1 MRQGNDRRREAIDDP
16 ELWRYVRADGRL
28 ASMPRRREHRVRL
41 LAHLAQRFE
50 PGREY
55 REAEVNGILE
65 DFDADFAM
73 LRRYL
78 IDEGLLVRERDRYR
92 RA

>member
-1 MRQGNDRRREAIDDP
+1 MQRGNDRRREAIDDP

-28 ASMPRRREHRVRL
+28 AAMPRRRELRVRL

-50 PGREY
+50 RGRDY
-55 REAEVNGILE
+55 SEADVNRILE
-65 DFDADFAM
+65 GFDADFAM

-78 IDEGLLVRERDRYR
+78 IDERLLTRERDRYR
-92 RA
+92 RV